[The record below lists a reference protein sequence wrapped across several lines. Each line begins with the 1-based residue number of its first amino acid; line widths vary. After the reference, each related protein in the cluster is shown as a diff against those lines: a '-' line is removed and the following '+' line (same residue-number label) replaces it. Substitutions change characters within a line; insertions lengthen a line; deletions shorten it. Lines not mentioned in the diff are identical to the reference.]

1 MQTSSTGCEETI
13 NGDIWQEHDETG
25 PDLLILLLTMNGAQI
40 AGKSRDDG
48 LCTFYAVEVAHWLR
62 LQIDKLAAQSL
73 AEPIRL
79 LLVDQGIKFTDE
91 HIPKDDFVSIKSQ
104 FQFGQLPCFYDG
116 DQQIVQS
123 GAILR
128 HLARKF
134 NLNGENNA
142 ETTYVDM
149 FYEGIRDLHSKY
161 TRMIYEAYETQK
173 DPFIKIYCHKNW
185 RNLKNCWLL
194 ETMEKISF
202 SEARLRPFEELDVQQ
217 ILDPHC
223 LEKFPLLKAFHQRL
237 GDKPKIKEYCAKRN
251 ASKMPVN
258 GNGKQ

>member
-1 MQTSSTGCEETI
+1 MSYK
-13 NGDIWQEHDETG
+13 
-25 PDLLILLLTMNGAQI
+25 LTYFPIRG
-40 AGKSRDDG
+40 
-48 LCTFYAVEVAHWLR
+48 
-62 LQIDKLAAQSL
+62 L

-142 ETTYVDM
+142 ETSYVDM

-173 DPFIKIYCHKNW
+173 DPFIKNILPQELAKLEKLLATRDNGKNFI
-185 RNLKNCWLL
+185 LGD
-194 ETMEKISF
+194 KISF
-202 SEARLRPFEELDVQQ
+202 ADYVLFEELDVQQ

>member
-1 MQTSSTGCEETI
+1 MSYK
-13 NGDIWQEHDETG
+13 
-25 PDLLILLLTMNGAQI
+25 LTYFPIRG
-40 AGKSRDDG
+40 
-48 LCTFYAVEVAHWLR
+48 
-62 LQIDKLAAQSL
+62 L

-173 DPFIKIYCHKNW
+173 DPFIKNILPQELAKLEKLLATRDNGKNFI
-185 RNLKNCWLL
+185 LGD
-194 ETMEKISF
+194 KISF
-202 SEARLRPFEELDVQQ
+202 ADYVLFEELDVQQ